1 MEEEEDVEEEDV
13 EEEEDVG
20 EEEEGE
26 KLVRPKLVSAMQCTL
41 RIRRGRR
48 RRCLRN
54 CQRCKTT

>member
-1 MEEEEDVEEEDV
+1 MEEEK
-13 EEEEDVG
+13 EEEE
-20 EEEEGE
+20 EEEEE

-54 CQRCKTT
+54 CHRCKTT

>member
-1 MEEEEDVEEEDV
+1 MEEEEDVEEEK
-13 EEEEDVG
+13 EEEE
-20 EEEEGE
+20 EEEEE